1 MKFHKPKN
9 GHYFHYCYECKH
21 YEYERT
27 VGCAHLGICHG
38 VKSDPTP
45 TDAYDKPCGLF
56 ENRKGR
62 NYESQT

>member
-45 TDAYDKPCGLF
+45 TDAYDKPC
-56 ENRKGR
+56 
-62 NYESQT
+62 